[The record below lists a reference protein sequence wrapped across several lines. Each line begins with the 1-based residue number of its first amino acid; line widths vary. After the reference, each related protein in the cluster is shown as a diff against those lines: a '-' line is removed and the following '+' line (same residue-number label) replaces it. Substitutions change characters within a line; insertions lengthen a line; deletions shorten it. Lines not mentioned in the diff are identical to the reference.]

1 MNYTEKALVLF
12 KKKFHCSQAVFA
24 AFAEE
29 IGISEESALKIGS
42 CFGGG
47 LCNNGQVCGAC
58 SGALM
63 IIGMKF
69 GHCKSDDVKRK
80 AKVTQLGN
88 KFLELFKEKHGSYIC
103 KDLLKCDLATQEGKE
118 YAIKNNLFTEFCPQ
132 MVATATELTEQLLSE

>member
-47 LCNNGQVCGAC
+47 LCNNGQVCGA
-58 SGALM
+58 A
-63 IIGMKF
+63 
-69 GHCKSDDVKRK
+69 
-80 AKVTQLGN
+80 T
-88 KFLELFKEKHGSYIC
+88 LF
-103 KDLLKCDLATQEGKE
+103 
-118 YAIKNNLFTEFCPQ
+118 
-132 MVATATELTEQLLSE
+132 